1 MKKKLLIL
9 SNLPTKNTEI
19 LLYET
24 QRGAKSIESNNIN
37 ILACDAREVN
47 HNHIQDSAG
56 IIIGT
61 TENLGYMSGIIKDF
75 FDRNYNHCIDKT
87 NGMPYAIYIRAGHD
101 GTGTEVNIKRIIT
114 GLKWKEV
121 QKPLILKGSWN
132 DNFKS
137 QCFSLGATI
146 AAGLDANIY

>member
-24 QRGAKSIESNNIN
+24 QKGAKSIESNNIN

-61 TENLGYMSGIIKDF
+61 TENLGYMSGVVKDF
-75 FDRNYNHCIDKT
+75 FDRSYNHCIDKT
-87 NGMPYAIYIRAGHD
+87 NGMPYAIYI
-101 GTGTEVNIKRIIT
+101 
-114 GLKWKEV
+114 LS
-121 QKPLILKGSWN
+121 LIH
-132 DNFKS
+132 
-137 QCFSLGATI
+137 I
-146 AAGLDANIY
+146 